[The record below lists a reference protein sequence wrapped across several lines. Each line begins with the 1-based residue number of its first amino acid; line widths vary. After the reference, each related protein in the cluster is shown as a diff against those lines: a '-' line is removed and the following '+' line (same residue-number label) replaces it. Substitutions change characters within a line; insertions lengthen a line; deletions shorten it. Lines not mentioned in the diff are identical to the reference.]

1 MTERTISGPLSV
13 GCVERDGSTTSRVP
27 DQATA
32 FTPTSVA
39 QRTGVALI
47 GAVVGVAGG
56 FVLLVVAPSAA
67 FAAAILLLALAFAG
81 GLLSTWSPCGYSSL
95 SLLRP
100 ARPYGAR
107 SVLRWLPTFATHAAG
122 YVLGALALGLVL
134 GVAAWLVPAAG
145 FGGWSLALV
154 ATVALAYGL
163 HQSGLLRMPY
173 PQRRAQVPHD
183 VRLRYPM
190 WKIGLLYGFA
200 LGLNFTT
207 YVRTPIL
214 YVVVVAA
221 VASGAFVLALA
232 LILALN
238 LGRFMPLT
246 VNALP
251 VRDASVQQ
259 WLARNERRAVIA
271 DVTVLAL
278 SGAALLTIAFAGH
291 VL

>member
-1 MTERTISGPLSV
+1 MTERIVSGPSPL
-13 GCVERDGSTTSRVP
+13 GCAGVREPATPRVP
-27 DQATA
+27 DQVTA
-32 FTPTSVA
+32 FAPTSVA
-39 QRTGVALI
+39 QRAGVALL
-47 GAVVGVAGG
+47 GAVVGVGG
-56 FVLLVVAPSAA
+56 AFALLAVTPGATS
-67 FAAAILLLALAFAG
+67 AAAILLLALAFAG

-100 ARPYGAR
+100 ADPYGAR

-122 YVLGALALGLVL
+122 YALGALVLGLVL
-134 GVAAWLVPAAG
+134 GIAAWLLPVAG

-221 VASGAFVLALA
+221 VASSAFVLALS

-238 LGRFMPLT
+238 LGRFVPLT

-259 WLARNERRAVIA
+259 WLARNERHAVIA
-271 DVTVLAL
+271 DVGLLAS
-278 SGAALLTIAFAGH
+278 SGAAVLTIAFAGQ